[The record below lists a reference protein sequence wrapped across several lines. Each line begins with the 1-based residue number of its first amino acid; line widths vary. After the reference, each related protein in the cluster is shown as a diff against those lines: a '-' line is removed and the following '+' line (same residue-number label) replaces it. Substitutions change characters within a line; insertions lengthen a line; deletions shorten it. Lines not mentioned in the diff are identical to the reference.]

1 MADAS
6 TDPRTMGDDSSGWYI
21 YVILVITAIIAA
33 VFFGRVCHAKR
44 KERIR
49 AEKDQDCEVPPS
61 YMFHAHDMQVF
72 NSTSRVSVPEQ
83 AYTLPSQQSPPA
95 PAATP
100 SAPTLPAINVVSDT
114 STRSFEPPAYEDLN
128 K

>member
-49 AEKDQDCEVPPS
+49 AEKDQDCE
-61 YMFHAHDMQVF
+61 
-72 NSTSRVSVPEQ
+72 
-83 AYTLPSQQSPPA
+83 
-95 PAATP
+95 
-100 SAPTLPAINVVSDT
+100 
-114 STRSFEPPAYEDLN
+114 
-128 K
+128 